1 VAVGD
6 GLRIQL
12 LGPVQLL
19 DSGRPVPVGGP
30 GVRGLLALLA
40 LEPNRIVAL
49 DDLIDA
55 LWAYAPPVTARTIVH
70 GNVSLLRRALRSLD
84 PPDQARIDTA
94 SPGYRLVVDPER
106 IDVHHARTLL
116 DRATRMPLPDRAA
129 VLSRACALFQGP
141 ELSGVPDSVRAPEL
155 TDLRMAVRGARVDV
169 DLALGRHAELIVEL
183 TAMVRE
189 NPGVE
194 RMAGQLMRALYH
206 SGRRADALEVYRQA
220 ARFVSGTFGIDPG
233 PELRELQE
241 RILNDDLAV
250 PVTLPV
256 PRVEVDLSRIV
267 PRQLPRDSGVLAGRS
282 AELDWLDGLG
292 GGAVAVI
299 TGIAGVGKSALAV
312 SWAHRAAGRFPD
324 GVLFAAL
331 GGSDPH
337 HPPAEPAEVIS
348 QFLLGLGVRLADLP
362 EPPAERVA
370 LYRSLVAGRRM
381 LVVLDD
387 AAEAE
392 QVRPLLPPGSGS
404 TALITSRARLDGLVV
419 SNAAKVRGLDPLTR
433 PDSVRLIAELAGDE
447 TAEHH
452 ERLAGLC
459 EDLPLAL
466 RIAGARLATS
476 RPWEVEGFLLE
487 LASECTRLTAL
498 DVDDAGVRAALDV
511 SRRRL
516 PADVAATFRTLGALT
531 ANTFGSHLVA
541 ATGELGLAEARR
553 RLRIL
558 ADHHLLIS
566 NGRDVFTQHDLV
578 RLYQRELVTAEER
591 ALVLARSLRYY
602 QAAADRARRRLP
614 HVVDPLDFR
623 DLPVET
629 PEQANVDDALAWF
642 AAEWPNLLQTLTAA
656 QAAGLH
662 DDVWRLARVVHTY
675 REVRPLWD
683 EWTRLVSLGSDSAE
697 RSGSGEARYWML
709 LSRCAFALTF
719 ELAADGL
726 ADATRALEIAG
737 SLGESRLI
745 VSAEIHLAWALT
757 VDGRYEE
764 AIKRLLD
771 VIAETHRAGDLHL
784 HGQALNV
791 CAEAERRAGNH
802 TAAVEHQLAALEVDR
817 RLGDDSSVAVSLNN
831 LAALHLSLGDLETGE
846 RRARAAIGLA
856 ENRGL
861 LLQEAVSR
869 LTLGRIM
876 RTRGDVE
883 GARVQLVLSRDLYR
897 RVGPRPAPG
906 VVAELDSLDRG

>member
-1 VAVGD
+1 MGD

-19 DSGRPVPVGGP
+19 DSGRPVAVGGP

-49 DDLIDA
+49 EDLIDA
-55 LWAYAPPVTARTIVH
+55 LWAHSPPASARTIVH
-70 GNVSLLRRALRSLD
+70 GNVSLLRRAFRSLEE
-84 PPDQARIDTA
+84 PDTARIETA
-94 SPGYRLVVDPER
+94 SPGYRLVIDPER
-106 IDVHHARTLL
+106 IDVHRARTLL
-116 DRATRMPLPDRAA
+116 DRAARMPLLARAS
-129 VLSRACALFQGP
+129 VLSQAYALFQGP

-155 TDLRMAVRGARVDV
+155 TDLRMAVHGARVDV
-169 DLALGRHAELIVEL
+169 ELVLGRHAELIAEL
-183 TAMVRE
+183 TAVVRE
-189 NPGVE
+189 NPRAE
-194 RMAGQLMRALYH
+194 RTVGQLMRALYY
-206 SGRRADALEVYRQA
+206 SGRRADALEAYRQA
-220 ARFVSGTFGIDPG
+220 ARFSSSRFGIDPG

-241 RILNDDLAV
+241 RILNDDLAA
-250 PVTLPV
+250 PVTLPS
-256 PRVEVDLSRIV
+256 PRVEVDLARIV
-267 PRQLPRDSGVLAGRS
+267 PRQLPRDFGALAGRRT
-282 AELDWLDGLG
+282 ELDWLDGLSD
-292 GGAVAVI
+292 GAVVVI
-299 TGIAGVGKSALAV
+299 TGIAGVGKSALAL
-312 SWAHRAAGRFPD
+312 SWAHRAAARFPD

-331 GGSDPH
+331 AGFDPH

-362 EPPAERVA
+362 ERPAERVA

-387 AAEAE
+387 AADAD

-419 SNAAKVRGLDPLTR
+419 SNAAKVRGLDPLSR
-433 PDSVRLIAELAGDE
+433 PDSVRLIAALAGEDA
-447 TAEHH
+447 AEHH
-452 ERLAGLC
+452 ERLAELC
-459 EDLPLAL
+459 GDLPLAL

-476 RPWEVEGFLLE
+476 PPWEVEGFLAE

-516 PADVAATFRTLGALT
+516 PKDVAETFRILGALT

-541 ATGELGLAEARR
+541 VTGEIGLAEARR

-558 ADHHLLIS
+558 AEHHLLIS

-578 RLYQRELVTAEER
+578 RLYQRELVTPEER
-591 ALVLARSLRYY
+591 ALVLTRSMRYY
-602 QAAADRARRRLP
+602 RAAADRARRCLP

-623 DLPVET
+623 DLAVET
-629 PEQANVDDALAWF
+629 PDPGNVDDALAWF

-656 QAAGLH
+656 QAAGHH
-662 DDVWRLARVVHTY
+662 DEVWRLARVVHTY

-683 EWTRLVSLGSDSAE
+683 EWTRLVSLGSASAE
-697 RSGSGEARYWML
+697 ASGSGEARCWML

-726 ADATRALEIAG
+726 ADAARALEIAN
-737 SLGESRLI
+737 SLGEARLI
-745 VSAEIHLAWALT
+745 VSAEVHLGWALT
-757 VDGRYEE
+757 LDGRYDE
-764 AIKRLLD
+764 AIDRLLG
-771 VIAETHRAGDLHL
+771 VVAETLRAGDLHL
-784 HGQALNV
+784 HGQALNA

-802 TAAVEHQLAALEVDR
+802 TAAVKHQLAALEVDR

-831 LAALHLSLGDLETGE
+831 LAALHLSAGDFEAGE
-846 RRARAAIGLA
+846 RRARAAIGMA

-876 RTRGDVE
+876 RARGDVE
-883 GARVQLVLSRDLYR
+883 EARVQLVLSRDLYR
-897 RVGPRPAPG
+897 RVAPRPAPG
-906 VVAELDSLDRG
+906 VLAELESLDRG

>member
-1 VAVGD
+1 MGD

-19 DSGRPVPVGGP
+19 DAGEPVAVGGP

-40 LEPNRIVAL
+40 LEPNRIVPL

-55 LWAYAPPVTARTIVH
+55 LWAHGPPVTARTIVH

-94 SPGYRLVVDPER
+94 SPGYRLVIDPER
-106 IDVHHARTLL
+106 IDVHHARALL
-116 DRATRMPLPDRAA
+116 DRAAGMPLPERAA
-129 VLSRACALFQGP
+129 VLSQAYALFQGP

-155 TDLRMAVRGARVDV
+155 ADLRLAVHGARVDV

-183 TAMVRE
+183 TALVRE
-189 NPGVE
+189 NPRAE
-194 RMAGQLMRALYH
+194 RTVGQLMRALYYA
-206 SGRRADALEVYRQA
+206 GRRADALEVYRRT
-220 ARFVSGTFGIDPG
+220 ARFVSGKFGLDPG

-250 PVTLPV
+250 PVTLPA

-267 PRQLPRDSGVLAGRS
+267 PRQLPRDFGALAGRKT
-282 AELDWLDGLG
+282 ELDWLDGQG
-292 GGAVAVI
+292 GGAVVVI

-312 SWAHRAAGRFPD
+312 SWAHRAAGQFPD

-331 GGSDPH
+331 AGFDPH
-337 HPPAEPAEVIS
+337 HPPAQPAEVIS

-362 EPPAERVA
+362 ERPAERVA
-370 LYRSLVAGRRM
+370 LYRSLVADRRM

-387 AAEAE
+387 AADAD
-392 QVRPLLPPGSGS
+392 QVRFLLPPGSGS
-404 TALITSRARLDGLVV
+404 TALVTSRARLDGLVV
-419 SNAAKVRGLDPLTR
+419 SNAAKVCRLDPLSR

-459 EDLPLAL
+459 GDLPLAL

-476 RPWEVEGFLLE
+476 RTGEVEGFLVE
-487 LASECTRLTAL
+487 LASECTRLAAL

-531 ANTFGSHLVA
+531 ANTFGAHLVA
-541 ATGELGLAEARR
+541 ATGEIGLTEARR

-566 NGRDVFTQHDLV
+566 NGSDVFTQHDLV
-578 RLYQRELVTAEER
+578 RLYQRELVTPEER
-591 ALVLARSLRYY
+591 ALVLGRSVCYY

-614 HVVDPLDFR
+614 HGVDPLDFR

-629 PEQANVDDALAWF
+629 PEPANVDDALAWF

-656 QAAGLH
+656 QAAGRH

-683 EWTRLVSLGSDSAE
+683 EWTRLVALGSASAE
-697 RSGSGEARYWML
+697 ASGSGEARYWML
-709 LSRCAFALTF
+709 ISRCAFALTF
-719 ELAADGL
+719 DLAADGL
-726 ADATRALEIAG
+726 ADAARALEIAG

-745 VSAEIHLAWALT
+745 VSAEIHLGWALT
-757 VDGRYEE
+757 LDGRYEE
-764 AIKRLLD
+764 AIKRLLE
-771 VIAETHRAGDLHL
+771 VISETRRKGDFHL

-831 LAALHLSLGDLETGE
+831 LAALHLSLGDLEEGE

-856 ENRGL
+856 ERRGL

-876 RTRGDVE
+876 RARGDVE
-883 GARVQLVLSRDLYR
+883 DARVQLVLSRDLYR
-897 RVGPRPAPG
+897 RVDPRPAPG
-906 VVAELDSLDRG
+906 VAAELDSLDRG